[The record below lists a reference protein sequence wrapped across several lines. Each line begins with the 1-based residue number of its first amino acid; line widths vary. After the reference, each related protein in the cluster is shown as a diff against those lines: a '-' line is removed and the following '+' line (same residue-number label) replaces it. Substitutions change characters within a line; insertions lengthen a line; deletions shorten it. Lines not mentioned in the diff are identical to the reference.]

1 MCSRHEPNSD
11 SACFN
16 GTMPISA
23 HMQNGRQV
31 ILELDLFDLVNT
43 HGEEHESHKKAAARF
58 VTKCGLQE
66 LLRKSLAPV
75 PRIVCKV

>member
-1 MCSRHEPNSD
+1 MH
-11 SACFN
+11 
-16 GTMPISA
+16 
-23 HMQNGRQV
+23 V
-31 ILELDLFDLVNT
+31 
-43 HGEEHESHKKAAARF
+43 EEHESHKQAAARF